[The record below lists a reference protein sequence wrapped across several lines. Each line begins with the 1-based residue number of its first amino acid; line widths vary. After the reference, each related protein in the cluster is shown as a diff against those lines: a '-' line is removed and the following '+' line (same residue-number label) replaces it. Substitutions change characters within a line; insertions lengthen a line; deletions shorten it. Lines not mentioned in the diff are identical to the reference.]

1 MPSIDVIEPPVL
13 ELSVQEFWND
23 PATRETFER
32 VVLPRFL
39 AHARWYPE
47 HSESAIDVELV
58 SVFPASNTND
68 NLTWL
73 AILKTL
79 GREPTRLYLLPMQ
92 IDWTSSDHQNP
103 QVIAAVSHGPRDGVL
118 LDVASSAD
126 FVTALLR
133 NLRKSAIIRADGRF
147 LEFKPTGVFER
158 THINESEIRAVSAE
172 QSNSTTL
179 VDHSCVVKIYR
190 KLERGINPEIEVGH
204 FLTEIAGFA
213 NTPALFGSIGLSQD
227 GQRSAVGVVHAFV
240 PNQGDAWNRTAAYLD
255 NFVANQRG
263 LPENQNQY
271 LSDEGITYL
280 SYMNRTGRRVGEM
293 HLALSSRP
301 DLADFAPEPTRSGD
315 IRRWSADILARA
327 HRVFDAF
334 RHGRSSTSMTDSKLL
349 GQFIACERTL
359 EKHLDRFLPP
369 DVSCMNIRHHGDFH
383 LGQMLIARN
392 DIFIIDFEGEPNRPH
407 AERRLKAPAARDVA
421 GFIRSIDY
429 SVGAAFERAAADT
442 SDQDGKLAASLAAWR
457 ANATAAFLGAYWQ
470 TVENANIWPRERAVA
485 DEMLKFFLVEKA
497 FYEVEYEL
505 AYRPH
510 WLRIPLSGI
519 VRILSEFR

>member
-13 ELSVQEFWND
+13 ELNVQEFWHD
-23 PATRETFER
+23 PESRETFER

-47 HSESAIDVELV
+47 RSASAIAVEVV
-58 SVFPASNTND
+58 SVFPGSNTND
-68 NLTWL
+68 TLTCL
-73 AILKTL
+73 VILKTL
-79 GREPTRLYLLPMQ
+79 GREPTQFYLLPMQ
-92 IDWTSSDHQNP
+92 IDWTSSDRHNP
-103 QVIAAVSHGPRDGVL
+103 RVIAVISHGPRKGVL

-126 FVTALLR
+126 FITDLLR
-133 NLRKSAIIRADGRF
+133 NLRRSAIIAADGRF

-158 THINESEIRAVSAE
+158 THINESDIRAVSAE

-190 KLERGINPEIEVGH
+190 KLDRGINPEIEVGH

-213 NTPALFGSIGLSQD
+213 NTPALFGSIELAQD

-255 NFVANQRG
+255 NFVASRRG
-263 LPENQNQY
+263 VTKNQNHY
-271 LSDEGITYL
+271 LSDEEIAYL

-293 HLALSSRP
+293 HLALSSSP
-301 DLADFAPEPTRSGD
+301 DLADFTPEATKSED

-327 HRVFDAF
+327 RRTFDTL
-334 RHGRSSTSMTDSKLL
+334 RQSRSSTSAADSKLL
-349 GQFIACERTL
+349 GQFIACEGTL
-359 EKHLDRFLPP
+359 EKHLARFLPP
-369 DVSCMNIRHHGDFH
+369 DISCMNIRHHGDFH
-383 LGQMLIARN
+383 LGQMLVARD

-421 GFIRSIDY
+421 GLIRSIDY
-429 SVGAAFERAAADT
+429 SVGAAFERAAAK
-442 SDQDGKLAASLAAWR
+442 SDQNDTLAASLAAWR

-470 TVENANIWPRERAVA
+470 TVENANIWPRERAA
-485 DEMLKFFLVEKA
+485 SDDMLNFFLVEKA

-519 VRILSEFR
+519 MRILSEFL

>member
-1 MPSIDVIEPPVL
+1 LSLMPSIDVIEPAVL
-13 ELSVQEFWND
+13 ELNVQEFWND
-23 PATRETFER
+23 PETRETFER

-47 HSESAIDVELV
+47 HSESAIDVEVV
-58 SVFPASNTND
+58 SVFPGSNTND
-68 NLTWL
+68 SLTWL

-79 GREPTRLYLLPMQ
+79 GREPTQLYLLPMQ
-92 IDWTSSDHQNP
+92 IDWTCSDQQHP
-103 QVIAAVSHGPRDGVL
+103 RVIAVVSQGPRKGVL

-126 FVTALLR
+126 FITGLLT
-133 NLRKSAIIRADGRF
+133 NLRRSAIIGTDGRF

-158 THINESEIRAVSAE
+158 THIDESDIRAVSAE

-190 KLERGINPEIEVGH
+190 KLDQGINPEIEVGH
-204 FLTEIAGFA
+204 FLTEVAGFA
-213 NTPALFGSIGLSQD
+213 NTPALFGSIELSQD
-227 GQRSAVGVVHAFV
+227 GQRSAVGVVHGFV

-255 NFVANQRG
+255 NFVASQRG
-263 LPENQNQY
+263 LPEEQNHY
-271 LSDEGITYL
+271 LSDEEIAYL
-280 SYMNRTGRRVGEM
+280 AYMNRTGRRVGEM
-293 HLALSSRP
+293 HLALSSSP
-301 DLADFAPEPTRSGD
+301 DMADFAPELTKSED
-315 IRRWSADILARA
+315 VRRWSADILARA
-327 HRVFDAF
+327 YRVFDTL
-334 RHGRSSTSMTDSKLL
+334 RRSSTSAADSKFL

-359 EKHLDRFLPP
+359 ETRLEQFLPA
-369 DVSCMNIRHHGDFH
+369 DISCMNIRHHGDFH
-383 LGQMLIARN
+383 LGQMLVARD

-421 GFIRSIDY
+421 GFIRSLDY
-429 SVGAAFERAAADT
+429 SVGAAFERAVKNT
-442 SDQDGKLAASLAAWR
+442 SDQDGTLASLAAWR

-470 TVENANIWPRERAVA
+470 TVENANIWPRERAAA
-485 DEMLKFFLVEKA
+485 DAMLKFFLVEKA

-519 VRILSEFR
+519 VRILSEF